1 MPLLKKQAE
10 VTIVAR
16 VLVDNVD
23 GTLIDTNLE
32 VEVDEVVFNGVEIRK
47 TALAASSFKAAL
59 TEAIRD
65 MYIEQKNIQID

>member
-16 VLVDNVD
+16 VLVDDVD

-32 VEVDEVVFNGVEIRK
+32 VEVDEVVFNGVEISE
-47 TALAASSFKAAL
+47 TALAASSFKAVL

-65 MYIEQKNIQID
+65 MYIEQKDVEID